1 MPSARMLVYV
11 SLLKRSRLV
20 ALILSAVIEL
30 APILSAFRTP
40 VVIDPALILMML
52 TVAALIVP
60 AVMSPKLADNAD
72 KLDILIC
79 VAVILFAAI
88 LSALSVPTVIL
99 FAFILSTTTLLAS
112 MNPAVIVPKFADK
125 EAKLAT

>member
-88 LSALSVPTVIL
+88 LSALNVPVVIL
-99 FAFILSTTTLLAS
+99 LALMFFTVTTRAAPAWVRRS
-112 MNPAVIVPKFADK
+112 NPS
-125 EAKLAT
+125 

>member
-1 MPSARMLVYV
+1 MFVYV

-30 APILSAFRTP
+30 APILSAFSVP
-40 VVIDPALILMML
+40 VVMLLALILIML

-72 KLDILIC
+72 KLDTLIC
-79 VAVILFAAI
+79 VAVIELAAI
-88 LSALSVPTVIL
+88 LSALNVPVVIL
-99 FAFILSTTTLLAS
+99 LALMFFTVTTAARS
-112 MNPAVIVPKFADK
+112 EERRV
-125 EAKLAT
+125 